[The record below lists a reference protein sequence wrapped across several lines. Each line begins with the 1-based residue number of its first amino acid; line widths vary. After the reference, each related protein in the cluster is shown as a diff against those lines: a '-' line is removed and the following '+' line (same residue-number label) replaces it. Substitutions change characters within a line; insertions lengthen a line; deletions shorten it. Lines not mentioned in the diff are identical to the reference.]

1 MTYYGWTGTVLR
13 VDLDTGTVEKEALN
27 KEWAHDYLG
36 ARGLGTRYFAAEV
49 SPKVDPLG
57 SDNKLIFATGA
68 GTGHLGTSTG
78 RFEVVTKG
86 PLTGTIAASNSGGLF
101 GPELKFAGYDGVI
114 FQGVSKKP
122 VYLYI
127 NDDAVELRDASHVW
141 GKLTGETTD
150 ILVTETDHS
159 AKVAVIGPAGEHQ
172 SKIACIIN
180 DKDRAT
186 GRSGV
191 GAVMGSKKLKALVV
205 RGTGSVK
212 PADPEGIRDSAL
224 RIRKQLADHPVTG
237 EGLPTLGTPILVNVI
252 NQTGAYPTRNF
263 RESVFEDA
271 EPTSGEYMR
280 EHRLVKNK
288 SCFGCT
294 IACGRVTRVPDGPY
308 KAYGEGPE
316 YETLWA
322 YGAQCGVGDI
332 DPIIKA
338 NYLCNEYGLDTI
350 SAGSTIGCAMDLY
363 ESGYLPKKDA
373 EGIDLRFG
381 NGEAIVTLTEKM
393 GKAEGIGKDL
403 AEGSYRFAEKYGH
416 PELSMSVKKQEMPA
430 YDPRGVQGMALEYA
444 TSNRGGC
451 HVRGYLISPEVL
463 GVPEKL
469 DPQQNEGKDMWLK
482 IFQDL
487 TASVDSAGIC
497 LFTTF
502 GLGGKEVAEQLKAIT
517 GENYTEEEIMK
528 IGDRIYNLER
538 MFNMKAGLSSDD
550 DTLPPRLLNDAI
562 PEGPMKGNVARL
574 DKMLPGYYKVRGWD
588 EKGIPTKEK
597 LKELG
602 LDTFKFVAVS

>member
-1 MTYYGWTGTVLR
+1 MTYGWTGTVLR
-13 VDLDTGTVEKEALN
+13 VDLKKGEVTREALN
-27 KEWAHDYLG
+27 KEWAREYLG
-36 ARGLGTRYFAAEV
+36 ARGLGTRYFVGEV

-57 SDNKLIFATGA
+57 PKNNLIFATGA
-68 GTGHLGTSTG
+68 TTGHLGTSTG

-101 GPELKFAGYDGVI
+101 GPELKFAGYDAVI

-127 NDDAVELRDASHVW
+127 NNDQVELRDASHIW
-141 GKLTGETTD
+141 GKMTGEATD
-150 ILVTETDHS
+150 TLVGETDPS
-159 AKVAVIGPAGEHQ
+159 AKVAVIGPGGENMA
-172 SKIACIIN
+172 KIACIIN

-191 GAVMGSKKLKALVV
+191 GAVMGSKNLKALVV
-205 RGTGSVK
+205 RGTGSVR
-212 PADPEGIRDSAL
+212 PADPEGIRESAL
-224 RIRKQLADHPVTG
+224 RIRKQLAENPVTG

-263 RESVFEDA
+263 QEAVFEGA
-271 EPTSGEYMR
+271 EPTSGEHMR
-280 EHRLVKNK
+280 EHRLVKNIG
-288 SCFGCT
+288 CFGCT
-294 IACGRVTRVPDGPY
+294 IACGRVTKVQEG
-308 KAYGEGPE
+308 AYQSYGGGPE
-316 YETLWA
+316 YETVWA
-322 YGAQCGVGDI
+322 YGAQCGVDDI

-338 NYLCNEYGLDTI
+338 NSLCNEYGLDTI
-350 SAGSTIGCAMDLY
+350 SAGSTVGCAMELY
-363 ESGYLPKKDA
+363 ERGYLPKKDA
-373 EGIDLRFG
+373 DGIDISFG
-381 NGEAIVTLTEKM
+381 NGEAIVKLTEMM
-393 GKAEGIGKDL
+393 GKGEGIGKEL
-403 AEGSYRFAEKYGH
+403 AEGSYRLAEKYGH

-430 YDPRGVQGMALEYA
+430 YDPRGVQGMGLEYA

-463 GVPEKL
+463 GLPQKL
-469 DPQQNEGKDMWLK
+469 DPTEVKDKDQWLK

-502 GLGGKEVAEQLKAIT
+502 GLGGTEVAEQLTAIT
-517 GENYTEEEIMK
+517 GVDYDEAEVMK
-528 IGDRIYNLER
+528 VGERIYNLER
-538 MFNMKAGLSSDD
+538 IFNMEAGLSAAD

-562 PEGPMKGNVARL
+562 PEGPMKGKVARL
-574 DKMLPGYYKVRGWD
+574 SEMLPGYYKARGWD
-588 EKGIPTKEK
+588 ENGVPTKEK

-602 LDTFKFVAVS
+602 LDKISFTAA

>member
-1 MTYYGWTGTVLR
+1 MTYGWTGTILR
-13 VDLDTGTVEKEALN
+13 VDLNKGEIKKEPLN
-27 KEWAHDYLG
+27 KEWAKDYLG
-36 ARGLGTRYFAAEV
+36 ARGLGTRYFVAEV

-57 SDNKLIFATGA
+57 PKNNLIFATGA
-68 GTGHLGTSTG
+68 TTGHLGTSTG

-101 GPELKFAGYDGVI
+101 GPEMKFAGYDAII
-114 FQGVSKKP
+114 FQGVSKQP
-122 VYLYI
+122 VYLYVN
-127 NDDAVELRDASHVW
+127 NDEVELRDATHLW
-141 GKLTGETTD
+141 GKMTDEATDALIAETNR
-150 ILVTETDHS
+150 S
-159 AKVAVIGPAGEHQ
+159 AKVSLIGPGGEHM

-186 GRSGV
+186 GRTGV
-191 GAVMGSKKLKALVV
+191 GAVMGSKKLKAVVV
-205 RGTGSVK
+205 RGTGSVR
-212 PADPEGIRDSAL
+212 PADPTGIHDSAL
-224 RIRKQLADHPVTG
+224 RIRKQLADNPVTG
-237 EGLPTLGTPILVNVI
+237 EGLPTLGSSILVNVI
-252 NQTGAYPTRNF
+252 NQTGALPTRNF
-263 RESVFEDA
+263 KEAFFDKAESI
-271 EPTSGEYMR
+271 SGEYMR

-288 SCFGCT
+288 GCFGCT

-308 KAYGEGPE
+308 QGYGEGPE

-322 YGAQCGVGDI
+322 FGAQCGVDNI
-332 DPIIKA
+332 DAVIKA
-338 NYLCNEYGLDTI
+338 NYLCNQYGLDTI

-363 ESGYLPKKDA
+363 EGGHLPKKDVGM
-373 EGIDLRFG
+373 ELHFG
-381 NGEAIVTLTEKM
+381 DAAAVVKLTEM
-393 GKAEGIGKDL
+393 MCKAEGIGKDL

-469 DPQQNEGKDMWLK
+469 DPQATEGKDQWLK

-517 GENYTEEEIMK
+517 GFDYDEAEIMQ
-528 IGDRIYNLER
+528 IGERIYNLER
-538 MFNMKAGLSSDD
+538 MFNLEAGLSAAD
-550 DTLPPRLLNDAI
+550 DTLPPRLLKDAI
-562 PEGPMKGNVARL
+562 PDGPMKGNVARL
-574 DKMLPGYYKVRGWD
+574 KEMLPKYYKVRGWD
-588 EKGIPTKEK
+588 ENGVPSKEK

-602 LDTFKFVAVS
+602 LEKFKFVAAS